1 MHYMMDEKQED
12 LCEECGELCWVE
24 DLLVLEYAM
33 QARLVC
39 GTCYDK
45 YIDEDGRRKPY
56 EEEE

>member
-1 MHYMMDEKQED
+1 MMDEKQED